1 MKTSIDPSSTTLPAF
16 SEHLVWT
23 HRIWRIEH
31 GTSFPCRFKL
41 GIHPFCL
48 SKQSKNVDLT
58 LTDVCKHLSPFDCSH
73 LGKFWTL
80 LLLVYNNMM
89 LLHSA
94 KDCDKASKIISFRM
108 KIVPISESTFGSLV
122 KVMLLF
128 KLQWGTERP
137 GMLQFLGS
145 QRVRHNWVTEKQQ
158 HMPGTMLDSIGIN
171 KTRFLPA
178 QFSEKVKEIILTEWY
193 VHWVGVLSVIHWWY
207 RRGRGHPLLRHVRW
221 PDKASQ
227 CGVNWALLFIILE
240 KLC

>member
-1 MKTSIDPSSTTLPAF
+1 MGLATKFVWVFVPSSRKT
-16 SEHLVWT
+16 WT
-23 HRIWRIEH
+23 NFWANPVD
-31 GTSFPCRFKL
+31 S
-41 GIHPFCL
+41 L
-48 SKQSKNVDLT
+48 SKHYWVWIYSRSS
-58 LTDVCKHLSPFDCSH
+58 DVNSWLIAKVPDA
-73 LGKFWTL
+73 GKDWGQKKRMSEEDEMAWMASLMQWTWTWANCGWL
-80 LLLVYNNMM
+80 
-89 LLHSA
+89 
-94 KDCDKASKIISFRM
+94 
-108 KIVPISESTFGSLV
+108 
-122 KVMLLF
+122 
-128 KLQWGTERP
+128 WGTERP

-178 QFSEKVKEIILTEWY
+178 QFSEKDKEIILTEWY
-193 VHWVGVLSVIHWWY
+193 VHWVGVLSVIQWWY